1 MSAMEAICD
10 ADLTSQIRDPRLL
23 QFYDYW
29 RDRRGH
35 RRFPRR
41 SDIDPLQVR
50 YVLGY
55 VMMVDVEPHDSPR
68 YRVRLHGSEMA
79 QRARYD
85 LTGKF
90 LEDLPDTEYRAYVL
104 GRCASLVRK
113 GDPEIIHHDRV
124 LDGEVRKY
132 EALWLPF
139 SENGSD
145 VTMLMCALIYAQR

>member
-1 MSAMEAICD
+1 MSAIEAICD
-10 ADLTSQIRDPRLL
+10 ADLTRQIRDPRLL
-23 QFYDYW
+23 QLYDYW

-35 RRFPRR
+35 RRFPTRR
-41 SDIDPLQVR
+41 DIDPLQFR

-68 YRVRLHGSEMA
+68 YRVRLRGSEMA

-90 LEDLPDTEYRAYVL
+90 LEDLPDSEYRAYVL
-104 GRCASLVRK
+104 GRCASLLRK